1 MKEVIL
7 TPSMR
12 FLADLL
18 QKHTGQILSESRMW
32 RIEAALGPV
41 LRMHGLG
48 SLDALVSAI
57 ESNVRGT
64 LAIEA
69 VDALL
74 NNETSFFRDTHI
86 FNLLAEHILPAAMER
101 ASAIGRKKKA
111 LRIWCAGCSSGQE
124 ALSLAMLFRN
134 GETKW
139 QDWKLEILATDV
151 SHEAIGKAQS
161 GIITQMEAQRGLS
174 ISDMMR
180 WMEPRGDE
188 WKISP
193 SLLGMIDF
201 RVDNLCAPKAPKG
214 DFDII
219 LCRNVLLY
227 FDAERKQELFSLFA
241 KHSLA
246 GSWLLLGAGETTIG
260 LTTQFAASQKYRG
273 VYERTEPA

>member
-1 MKEVIL
+1 
-7 TPSMR
+7 
-12 FLADLL
+12 
-18 QKHTGQILSESRMW
+18 
-32 RIEAALGPV
+32 
-41 LRMHGLG
+41 
-48 SLDALVSAI
+48 
-57 ESNVRGT
+57 
-64 LAIEA
+64 
-69 VDALL
+69 
-74 NNETSFFRDTHI
+74 
-86 FNLLAEHILPAAMER
+86 
-101 ASAIGRKKKA
+101 
-111 LRIWCAGCSSGQE
+111 
-124 ALSLAMLFRN
+124 
-134 GETKW
+134 
-139 QDWKLEILATDV
+139 
-151 SHEAIGKAQS
+151 
-161 GIITQMEAQRGLS
+161 
-174 ISDMMR
+174 MMR

-260 LTTQFAASQKYRG
+260 LTTLFAASQKYRG